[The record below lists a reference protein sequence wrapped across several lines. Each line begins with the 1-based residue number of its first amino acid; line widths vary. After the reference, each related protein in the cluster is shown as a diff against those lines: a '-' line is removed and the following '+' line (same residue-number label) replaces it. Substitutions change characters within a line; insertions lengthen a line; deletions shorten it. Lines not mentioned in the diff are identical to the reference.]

1 MFVCFMRKST
11 ECFLIY
17 ILSRSRFL
25 ELRAQPPGARLCN
38 GGEERK
44 TFQYFSESNDKENE
58 VQKHFREKRIRE
70 TELSYLLASWNHCRG
85 EFS

>member
-1 MFVCFMRKST
+1 MRKST
-11 ECFLIY
+11 EYFLIY

-25 ELRAQPPGARLCN
+25 VLRAQPPVPGRYN

-44 TFQYFSESNDKENE
+44 TFQYFSESSDKENE

>member
-1 MFVCFMRKST
+1 M
-11 ECFLIY
+11 LQ
-17 ILSRSRFL
+17 
-25 ELRAQPPGARLCN
+25 AQPSVPGRSN

-58 VQKHFREKRIRE
+58 VQKHFREKRIRK